1 VATAYKSPFADAA
14 SQYLVQQ
21 AAGFQNIV
29 EQARNGI
36 VIIDQSGIILVFNQ
50 VARQI
55 IDRRPDQVYGQHM
68 KDVLPDAWQDMQS
81 IFANGQTQIGR
92 KVSIGSKVIIANRTP
107 IFFED
112 QVVGILSVFQDIAD
126 YETVVS
132 ELETYK
138 HLHEELDVIINSS
151 YDGLWICNAQGR
163 VLRVNRASEKMSGIK
178 EADVLGRSM
187 QELVSEGLFDKSATL
202 EVLKNKTAI
211 TLIQKLQDGRQV
223 LVTGN
228 PVLDSSGKI
237 RLVVVNA
244 RDISELNRLHAA
256 LEESRALN
264 FQYSSELN
272 YIQQFKQFDSEI
284 VVRSAAMQRIF
295 EKAMRI
301 ARVESNVLITGE
313 SGTGKS
319 LIADVIHRA
328 SDRSAGSLIQINCG
342 AIPESLIE
350 AELFGYE
357 QGAFTGARAQGKPG
371 YFEMAHGGTLLLD
384 EVGELPLGLQVKLLR
399 FLESNE
405 VVRVGATNPRK
416 LDVRV
421 IAATNRDLEG
431 MVRAGTFRKDL
442 FFRLNVVPLKIPPLR
457 ERVDDIPPLIHFFLK
472 QFNLKCHAAKSLT
485 PAALDC
491 LCNFSYPGNIRELA
505 NLVEQLVVLTPTGRI
520 GLDDLPASVRKKE
533 LNPSLFPQSEWNLGI
548 VVQGVEKRM
557 IITALKTCG
566 SQRQA
571 AKLLNIDHSTLS
583 RKIKRYQIDRGAI
596 IHHGENVQNTLM
608 ATNRS

>member
-1 VATAYKSPFADAA
+1 
-14 SQYLVQQ
+14 
-21 AAGFQNIV
+21 
-29 EQARNGI
+29 
-36 VIIDQSGIILVFNQ
+36 
-50 VARQI
+50 
-55 IDRRPDQVYGQHM
+55 
-68 KDVLPDAWQDMQS
+68 
-81 IFANGQTQIGR
+81 
-92 KVSIGSKVIIANRTP
+92 
-107 IFFED
+107 
-112 QVVGILSVFQDIAD
+112 
-126 YETVVS
+126 
-132 ELETYK
+132 
-138 HLHEELDVIINSS
+138 
-151 YDGLWICNAQGR
+151 
-163 VLRVNRASEKMSGIK
+163 
-178 EADVLGRSM
+178 
-187 QELVSEGLFDKSATL
+187 
-202 EVLKNKTAI
+202 
-211 TLIQKLQDGRQV
+211 
-223 LVTGN
+223 
-228 PVLDSSGKI
+228 
-237 RLVVVNA
+237 
-244 RDISELNRLHAA
+244 
-256 LEESRALN
+256 
-264 FQYSSELN
+264 
-272 YIQQFKQFDSEI
+272 
-284 VVRSAAMQRIF
+284 MQRIF

-342 AIPESLIE
+342 AIPETLIE

-384 EVGELPLGLQVKLLR
+384 EVGELPLGVQVKLLR

-472 QFNLKCHAAKSLT
+472 QFNVKCHADKSLT

-491 LCNFSYPGNIRELA
+491 LRNFSYPGNIRELA
-505 NLVEQLVVLTPTGRI
+505 NLIEQLVVLTPTERI

-533 LNPSLFPQSEWNLGI
+533 LNPSLFPQSEWNLGV
-548 VVQGVEKRM
+548 VVQGVEKHM
-557 IITALKTCG
+557 IITALKASG

-583 RKIKRYQIDRGAI
+583 RKIKRYHINHGAI
-596 IHHGENVQNTLM
+596 MHHGENVQGALM
-608 ATNRS
+608 ATNNS